1 MKKRKKIHEKKR
13 KNWKKKLK
21 TANKINNDNINK
33 KRKKSKFPVLVKRK
47 NSFIP
52 YKNRKS
58 FSIQSREKFLNPY
71 LIFYEN

>member
-1 MKKRKKIHEKKR
+1 M
-13 KNWKKKLK
+13 KLK
-21 TANKINNDNINK
+21 TADKINNDNINK

-58 FSIQSREKFLNPY
+58 FSIQSREKFFKSLFNF
-71 LIFYEN
+71 L